1 VEGHVSPADALHL
14 TSWDVCMHV
23 DGWEPEVARIALWL
37 GMIEPELAP
46 PDIEDRFPVNTIL
59 ASGEFSFNWKATART
74 D

>member
-1 VEGHVSPADALHL
+1 
-14 TSWDVCMHV
+14 MHV